1 MGRKR
6 LYFSEEHGAG
16 AAVANGAEDRHFVG
30 ALARGL
36 EVLACF
42 RKGETMLGNQEIASR
57 CKLPKSTVSRLT
69 YTLTKLGYLHYIE
82 SVAKYR
88 LGTAVLA
95 LGTTMLARLDV
106 RNFAKPLMEEL
117 AATTRAS
124 VALGTRDRLSMVY
137 VECVR
142 GPSAIS
148 LNIDVGSRISI
159 STSAMGR
166 AFLAASTEE
175 ERAPIYEEMRALDSV
190 KWPRTR
196 EMIAKSLIDH
206 QTLGCTRSF
215 GEWHEFGQCHRGGFP
230 PRWWIAADGHQL
242 QWSINGDRSGV
253 PDGRGPPAPDRGL
266 PPARRQHG
274 HARTAI
280 LQFQQARTRPGPA
293 DCPADGGGDLK
304 RWTINRNWKRRSA
317 ICLGTDALERR
328 ISIRNRSA
336 APALC
341 LSIGFARKPLR
352 TFRSDALAIV
362 DDQRRGDLAV
372 LSPHAARR
380 GRERRAANGGKHGLV
395 DGGIAA

>member
-196 EMIAKSLIDH
+196 EMIAKSLADH

-215 GEWHEFGQCHRGGFP
+215 GEWHESVNAIAVGFRPGG
-230 PRWWIAADGHQL
+230 
-242 QWSINGDRSGV
+242 
-253 PDGRGPPAPDRGL
+253 GL
-266 PPARRQHG
+266 PPMVINCSGPSMVTGPDFLMDEARPRLIAVCRRLEGSMGTLAPQYCNFSKL
-274 HARTAI
+274 APDP
-280 LQFQQARTRPGPA
+280 LQQTVRPMVA
-293 DCPADGGGDLK
+293 E
-304 RWTINRNWKRRSA
+304 T
-317 ICLGTDALERR
+317 
-328 ISIRNRSA
+328 
-336 APALC
+336 
-341 LSIGFARKPLR
+341 
-352 TFRSDALAIV
+352 
-362 DDQRRGDLAV
+362 
-372 LSPHAARR
+372 
-380 GRERRAANGGKHGLV
+380 
-395 DGGIAA
+395 